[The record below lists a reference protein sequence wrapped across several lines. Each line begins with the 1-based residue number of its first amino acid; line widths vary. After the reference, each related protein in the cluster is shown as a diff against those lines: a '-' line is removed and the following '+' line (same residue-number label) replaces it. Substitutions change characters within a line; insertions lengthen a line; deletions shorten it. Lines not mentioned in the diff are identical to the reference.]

1 MVQTD
6 GIIFD
11 MDGTIW
17 DTCAQVTHSWNEIL
31 EQIEL
36 PFRFTSEQIQSCMG
50 LLMEDFAAKL
60 MPDLDPDF
68 RLNVLKQCCNYE
80 NEYIANVGGTL
91 YPKLVETL
99 ETLSCRYPLFIVSNC
114 QAGYIEAFFEAH
126 HTGKFFK
133 DYENPGRS
141 GFAKARNIQLIA
153 ERNHLKHPVY
163 VGDTIGD
170 YNACQEAGVPFV
182 FAAYGFGEVP
192 EKKCV
197 AIAEKFE
204 DLVHIFDD

>member
-1 MVQTD
+1 M
-6 GIIFD
+6 
-11 MDGTIW
+11 
-17 DTCAQVTHSWNEIL
+17 
-31 EQIEL
+31 
-36 PFRFTSEQIQSCMG
+36 
-50 LLMEDFAAKL
+50 
-60 MPDLDPDF
+60 
-68 RLNVLKQCCNYE
+68 
-80 NEYIANVGGTL
+80 
-91 YPKLVETL
+91 
-99 ETLSCRYPLFIVSNC
+99 
-114 QAGYIEAFFEAH
+114 
-126 HTGKFFK
+126 
-133 DYENPGRS
+133 
-141 GFAKARNIQLIA
+141 IA